1 MGSGNRVEELET
13 RVRELEATVTGLT
26 DELLECK
33 QRLGELEEHVDD
45 NINGETATSTS
56 SSTSSSSSSSPS
68 SSSPSYRPFSEED
81 DSDNTHE
88 DESEENTDLT
98 GDEIIVA

>member
-33 QRLGELEEHVDD
+33 QRLDELEEQEDID
-45 NINGETATSTS
+45 RDPIETFS
-56 SSTSSSSSSSPS
+56 SS
-68 SSSPSYRPFSEED
+68 
-81 DSDNTHE
+81 
-88 DESEENTDLT
+88 DESDSNNTNESESVENTDPES
-98 GDEIIVA
+98 DEIIVA

>member
-56 SSTSSSSSSSPS
+56 SSTSSSASPS